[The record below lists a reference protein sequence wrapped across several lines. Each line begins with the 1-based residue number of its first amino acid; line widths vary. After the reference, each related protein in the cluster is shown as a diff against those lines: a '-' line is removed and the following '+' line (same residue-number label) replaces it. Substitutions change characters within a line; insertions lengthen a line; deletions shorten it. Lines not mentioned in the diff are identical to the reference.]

1 MEKKYRTEDVWIG
14 NWKKKSKR
22 VAYNNAWIKVEHH
35 EVENPNGGHGI
46 YGVVRY
52 KNLAIGVI
60 ALDKNNNTWLVGQ
73 HRYPQNKFSWE
84 IPEGGGP
91 LDISPLESAKRELQ
105 EEVGIIAKNYEL
117 FLEMDLSNSV
127 SDEKAMIYVA
137 RGLTYVDVSPDET
150 EALEV
155 VKKPFTEVYKMVMNG
170 EITDAM
176 SVAGILKLAVL
187 LKNAG

>member
-1 MEKKYRTEDVWIG
+1 MEKKSLTEGEWIG
-14 NWKKKSKR
+14 NWKRKSKR
-22 VAYNNAWIKVEHH
+22 TAYDNAWIKVEHN
-35 EVENPNGGHGI
+35 EVINPNGGQGV
-46 YGVVRY
+46 YGVVHY

-60 ALDKNNNTWLVGQ
+60 PLDENNNTWLVGQ

-91 LDISPLESAKRELQ
+91 LDINPLESAKRELQ
-105 EEVGIIAKNYEL
+105 EEVGLKAENYKL

-127 SDEKAMIYVA
+127 SDEKALIYVA
-137 RGLTYVDVSPDET
+137 RGLTYVDVSPDDT

-155 VKKPFTEVYKMVMNG
+155 VKKPFNEVYKMVMNG

-187 LKNAG
+187 LGKI